1 MFKGFRIFG
10 ASAVLALVFVAPAL
24 AQGNCIELKTTAEV
38 EKEVVNDKGE
48 KTKVLAPAATVIPAR
63 RAPTL
68 EAIIS

>member
-38 EKEVVNDKGE
+38 EKDVVNDKGE
-48 KTKVLAPAATVIPAR
+48 KTKVLAPAATVIPGCS
-63 RAPTL
+63 RATML
-68 EAIIS
+68 